1 MEAST
6 STKNQLT
13 DILDSF
19 SINPNFLFFILIKYK
34 RVFILIPLI
43 LSIIVYVFYKSLPKI
58 YQSEA
63 SLIINN
69 DNSNIVQIDQVY
81 NQNQVAKNDDAYI
94 NTQIEVLRSN
104 EIINRLVSNPEV
116 ISRLDKIYAG
126 TKKNSSLNNFLEK
139 INLVKNQAISTEDQ
153 IKETFST
160 LRVISIKQSNIIKIL
175 IKSQNVAEAQFLLSS
190 LISEY
195 LKYDID
201 QKINIT
207 SYANLKIN
215 ERLDE
220 LKKNLEDSELKLQ
233 QFKEN
238 NQLIDLGDIKDLKTE
253 EIKSLSKRI
262 LKAEQ
267 ELQELQNDL
276 QQIKLADGDYEELSS
291 LNQIREIKEFQN
303 LKANLDSNQT
313 TIDSLLL
320 VYKESHPKVQKALKT
335 HDNIQNDIE
344 QIIQENIAVNAY
356 EIANL
361 ENFITLSEN
370 ELEKARGELQD
381 LELQDI
387 DLKKFTREVSLN
399 ERIYQ
404 IFLERLKETN
414 EAKELQTSN
423 AKILDEPSNPQS
435 PVYPTPIKNSIL
447 FYLLSLFSLI
457 FLGAYYEIFRK
468 SITDPE
474 VLEMN
479 NFETLGVIPKI
490 DDLRLTDKFLPLTYY
505 LDNKKEKFTESVK
518 MMQVLCLAKFKDS
531 KKILFTS
538 PVAAEGKTT
547 VSFNFALS
555 LAEKYKTLY
564 LELDMRRPSLRNNF
578 NIKDKKGFVELFKG
592 EALFSEI
599 ILNLQGSSL
608 DIISAGKPQSVFNI
622 SENHLHRFID
632 ILEKE
637 YDYIVVDSAPVLPIA
652 DTLIISKM
660 VDLVI
665 FVAKSDYTKLSGL
678 VNAGKKIKSVSNT
691 KIASIINNFDTKQ
704 LNYYTYS
711 KYGSY
716 YNSYYNYDTI

>member
-1 MEAST
+1 MQESIR
-6 STKNQLT
+6 SKNQFT

-19 SINPNFLFFILIKYK
+19 SINPSFLFFILLKYK

-43 LSIIVYVFYKSLPKI
+43 LTLIVYVFYKSLPKI

-69 DNSNIVQIDQVY
+69 ENSNIVEIDQVY
-81 NQNQVAKNDDAYI
+81 NQNQVTKNDDAYI

-104 EIINRLVSNPEV
+104 EIINRLVNNQEV
-116 ISRLDKIYAG
+116 IDRLEKIYSN
-126 TKKNSSLNNFLEK
+126 TKKNSSLTNFLEK
-139 INLVKNQAISTEDQ
+139 LNLVKKSQISLED
-153 IKETFST
+153 KMKATFST
-160 LRVISIKQSNIIKIL
+160 LRVISVKQSNIIKIL

-220 LKKNLEDSELKLQ
+220 LKKNLEDSEFKLQ

-238 NQLIDLGDIKDLKTE
+238 NQLIDLGDIKNLKSE

-291 LNQIREIKEFQN
+291 LNAIREIREFQN

-320 VYKESHPKVQKALKT
+320 VYKQNHPKVQKALKT
-335 HDNIQNDIE
+335 HENIQKDIE
-344 QIIQENIAVNAY
+344 DIINENIAVNAY

-370 ELEKARGELQD
+370 ELDKARGELQD

-387 DLKKFTREVSLN
+387 DLKKFTREVNLN

-414 EAKELQTSN
+414 EAKELQTSS
-423 AKILDEPSNPQS
+423 AKILDEPTNPQI
-435 PVYPTPIKNSIL
+435 PIYPTPIKNSIL
-447 FYLLSLFSLI
+447 FYLLSLFLLI

-479 NFETLGVIPKI
+479 NFETLGVLPKI
-490 DDLRLTDKFLPLTYY
+490 DDLRLTDRFLPLTYY
-505 LDNKKEKFTESVK
+505 VDNKQDKFTESIK
-518 MMQVLCLAKFKDS
+518 MMQVICLSKFKEA

-578 NIKDKKGFVELFKG
+578 NIKDKKGLVELFKG

-608 DIISAGKPQSVFNI
+608 DIISAGKPQSFFNI
-622 SENHLHRFID
+622 PENQIFSFID

-637 YDYIVVDSAPVLPIA
+637 YEYIIIDSAPVLPIA
-652 DTLIISKM
+652 DTLIISKV
-660 VDLVI
+660 VDLAI
-665 FVAKSDYTKLSGL
+665 FVAKSDFTKLSGL
-678 VNAGKKIKSVSNT
+678 VNASKKIKSVSNAQ
-691 KIASIINNFDTKQ
+691 IASIINNFDTKK

-716 YNSYYNYDTI
+716 YNSYYNYDSV